1 MTKQKPSVEV
11 YRKTLDSPPPRHI
24 SKLTFTV
31 TDEAESS
38 SLGDLIVLLFQ
49 RHWIDFTFLPNEF
62 FPPLSYYTFRNHSVL
77 KSE

>member
-1 MTKQKPSVEV
+1 MTKQKLSVEV

-49 RHWIDFTFLPNEF
+49 RH
-62 FPPLSYYTFRNHSVL
+62 
-77 KSE
+77 